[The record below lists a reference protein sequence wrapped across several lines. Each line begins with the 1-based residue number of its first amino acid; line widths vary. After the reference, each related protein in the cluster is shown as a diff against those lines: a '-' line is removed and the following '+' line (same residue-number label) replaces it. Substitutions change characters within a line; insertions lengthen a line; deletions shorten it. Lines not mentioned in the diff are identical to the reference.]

1 MGDDEKI
8 SPEFLLG
15 RSGLMTQLVSV
26 EVQVPSPAQPWGL
39 RICLQLWAW
48 ELPCA
53 MGVDEKGKKKMYFRD
68 KTFSSSDNA
77 VTNLKIFELHIEVHG
92 MIGQWGSA
100 V

>member
-1 MGDDEKI
+1 MA
-8 SPEFLLG
+8 
-15 RSGLMTQLVSV
+15 
-26 EVQVPSPAQPWGL
+26 EVTAQAQIPP
-39 RICLQLWAW
+39 WAW

-53 MGVDEKGKKKMYFRD
+53 MGVDEKEKKEVYFRD

-77 VTNLKIFELHIEVHG
+77 VTNLKIFELHIEVYG